1 MMESFSSFKACDV
14 EGELLSLLKNYLEN
28 LEQRAALIV
37 KHLSG
42 ENNVWSSTRIST
54 GNVLVFNIHK

>member
-28 LEQRAALIV
+28 LEQRVPLIV

-54 GNVLVFNIHK
+54 GTALVFNIHK